1 MTNFIAELT
10 SPEQALELTQGRL
23 VMDVFE
29 VSFSPENVLTA
40 AALLIEKEDNAN
52 LVSQA
57 GVIARAGKHGWGMG
71 DVYRTV

>member
-23 VMDVFE
+23 VMEFFE

-40 AALLIEKEDNAN
+40 AALLIEKEDNA
-52 LVSQA
+52 
-57 GVIARAGKHGWGMG
+57 K
-71 DVYRTV
+71 